1 MSNKIQVSGG
11 GVGLG
16 GLLFVAFLVMKLCG
30 VINWSW
36 WWVCA
41 PLWLPLAIVLG
52 VIVVIVF
59 IMLIAFAIKAAFS

>member
-1 MSNKIQVSGG
+1 MSDKIQISGG

-30 VINWSW
+30 IISWSW

-41 PLWLPLAIVLG
+41 PLWLPLAILFG
-52 VIVVIVF
+52 IVIIMVVIAGIV
-59 IMLIAFAIKAAFS
+59 LALKAAFS

>member
-1 MSNKIQVSGG
+1 MSDKIQVSGG

-30 VINWSW
+30 VISWSW

-41 PLWLPLAIVLG
+41 PLWIPLAIFLAAI
-52 VIVVIVF
+52 VIFVVIAGIV
-59 IMLIAFAIKAAFS
+59 LAVKAAFS

>member
-1 MSNKIQVSGG
+1 MSDKIQISGG

-30 VINWSW
+30 VISWSW

-41 PLWLPLAIVLG
+41 PLWIPVAIFLAFVIIFVVVGGIILG
-52 VIVVIVF
+52 
-59 IMLIAFAIKAAFS
+59 LKAAFS

>member
-1 MSNKIQVSGG
+1 MSDKIQVSGG

-30 VINWSW
+30 VISWSW

-41 PLWLPLAIVLG
+41 PLWIPVAVLFGIVIIM
-52 VIVVIVF
+52 VIIAGIV
-59 IMLIAFAIKAAFS
+59 FAIKAVCG